1 MYLGLQKSVT
11 CQHFLSKLCATGK
24 EALEFSM
31 KHLAQEKMYIN
42 FLSIFVC
49 AQYTSSMSKI
59 KQK

>member
-1 MYLGLQKSVT
+1 MYLGLQKSVI
-11 CQHFLSKLCATGK
+11 CRYFLSKLFAAGK
-24 EALEFSM
+24 ALELST
-31 KHLAQEKMYIN
+31 KHLAQEKIYID